1 MSFQLFLFQTFY
13 TVVITEQPLSSTHI
27 LFSLTIES
35 PNCTADGEFGHVVT
49 SPASSIFLPESLK
62 TSLLFLGR
70 HVSTETHQLY
80 LLPSKYGNS
89 YFSSCAACRQMIHH
103 WTNFFL
109 LQYSSSSSSSSS
121 VSASRSDNP
130 PWKCSR
136 WQMCAWRSSII
147 ATIRESELYPLVS
160 TMQWSSALLLY
171 GKHPGHDVPAVI
183 PWPCTSNL
191 YLLPMWTCFILC
203 GV

>member
-109 LQYSSSSSSSSS
+109 LQYSSSSSSS

-136 WQMCAWRSSII
+136 
-147 ATIRESELYPLVS
+147 
-160 TMQWSSALLLY
+160 
-171 GKHPGHDVPAVI
+171 
-183 PWPCTSNL
+183 
-191 YLLPMWTCFILC
+191 
-203 GV
+203 